1 MTDPVTLK
9 TAKGDFQFPVLEGSC
24 GPDVFDVR
32 VNTTPR
38 SAVRFSRHDVPEDA
52 FDPIRAAVTDGEL
65 VNEYELRGA
74 LTDALP
80 TFGGG
85 R

>member
-32 VNTTPR
+32 KLYGTTGMFTYDPGFTSTASFR
-38 SAVRFSRHDVPEDA
+38 TDKNSTPSPTPSRA
-52 FDPIRAAVTDGEL
+52 TRWCTSS
-65 VNEYELRGA
+65 
-74 LTDALP
+74 
-80 TFGGG
+80 
-85 R
+85 